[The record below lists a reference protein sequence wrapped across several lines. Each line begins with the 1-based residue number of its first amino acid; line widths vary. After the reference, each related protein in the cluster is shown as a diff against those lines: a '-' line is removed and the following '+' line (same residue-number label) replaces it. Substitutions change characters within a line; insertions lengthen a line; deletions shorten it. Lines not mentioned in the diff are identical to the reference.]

1 MIKKI
6 ALVFGLILMIGCSSS
21 DDSGNGGDGASD
33 NFDRATLLQNLA
45 DNIIIP
51 SYQDFGPKLT
61 TLKAS
66 IENFVATPNQS
77 NLETARN
84 HWLTAYKAW
93 QHVEM
98 FNIGKAEALNEY
110 YFFMNIYPVTVA
122 DIENGV
128 SSGNYDLNT
137 PNYHDAQGFPAL
149 DYLLFGVAE
158 DDAGIL
164 EKFTSDPNS
173 QGYKTYITDVINQ
186 MDNLTQ
192 QVITD
197 WTTGYRDQFVN
208 SSKNTAT
215 SSLNKFVN
223 DFIFYYEKGLRANKI
238 GIPAG
243 VFSTS
248 PLPDRVEGYYNSEV
262 SKALT
267 LEALNAVQDVFNGK
281 AFNGT
286 TSGASFKTYLE
297 YLKVDRNGQNLSNI
311 INAQFDEARTKIQA
325 LNSNFNEQVIT
336 DNTKMTTAYDA
347 LQRAVVYLKVDMVQ
361 AFNISVD
368 YVDAD
373 GD

>member
-1 MIKKI
+1 MIKNI
-6 ALVFGLILMIGCSSS
+6 ALVFSLVFMMGCSSS
-21 DDSGNGGDGASD
+21 DDSGAGGGGATD
-33 NFDRATLLQNLA
+33 DFDRSALLTNLA

-61 TLKAS
+61 TLKGS
-66 IENFVATPNQS
+66 IESFVATPNQS
-77 NLETARN
+77 TLQTARR
-84 HWLTAYKAW
+84 HWLIAYKAW

-110 YFFMNIYPVTVA
+110 HFFMNIYPVTIS
-122 DIENGV
+122 DIETGV
-128 SSGNYDLNT
+128 STGNYDLNT

-149 DYLLFGVAE
+149 DYLLYGVAD
-158 DDAGIL
+158 DDAGIVA
-164 EKFTSDPNS
+164 KFSSDANA
-173 QGYKTYITDVINQ
+173 QGYKDYLTDVINQ

-243 VFSTS
+243 VFSTT
-248 PLPDRVEGYYNSEV
+248 PLADKVEGYYNGEV
-262 SKALT
+262 SKELA

-281 AFNGT
+281 AFSGSAT
-286 TSGASFKTYLE
+286 GASFKTYLE
-297 YLKVDRNGQNLSNI
+297 YLKVDRNGQNLSAI
-311 INAQFDEARTKIQA
+311 INAQFNEARTKIQE
-325 LNSNFNEQVIT
+325 LNSNFSQQIIT
-336 DNTKMTTAYDA
+336 DNTKMTVAYDA